1 MVSSNN
7 VINELVCK
15 IEGQLDQSQT
25 FKMEINGQ
33 WVNGPL
39 DDWLKTMTNSQREA
53 AIDRHK
59 SLISWVYL
67 QLECKN
73 STKNKDITKKYTIQP
88 PARYIKG
95 LHVQKIKINR
105 NRPSAIEQ

>member
-15 IEGQLDQSQT
+15 IEGPLDQSQT
-25 FKMEINGQ
+25 FKMEIKGQ

-39 DDWLKTMTNSQREA
+39 DDWLKTMTSSQREA
-53 AIDRHK
+53 TIDRHK

-67 QLECKN
+67 QFECKIQR
-73 STKNKDITKKYTIQP
+73 KNKDMTKNTQYNHRQD
-88 PARYIKG
+88 
-95 LHVQKIKINR
+95 
-105 NRPSAIEQ
+105 

>member
-15 IEGQLDQSQT
+15 IEGPLDQSQT
-25 FKMEINGQ
+25 FKMEING
-33 WVNGPL
+33 PL
-39 DDWLKTMTNSQREA
+39 DDWLKTMTSSQREA
-53 AIDRHK
+53 TIDRHK

-73 STKNKDITKKYTIQP
+73 STKKQRYNQKYTT
-88 PARYIKG
+88 
-95 LHVQKIKINR
+95 
-105 NRPSAIEQ
+105 

>member
-15 IEGQLDQSQT
+15 IEGPLDQSQT
-25 FKMEINGQ
+25 FKMEIKGQ

-39 DDWLKTMTNSQREA
+39 DDWLKTMTSSQREA
-53 AIDRHK
+53 TIDRHK

-73 STKNKDITKKYTIQP
+73 STKK
-88 PARYIKG
+88 RYN
-95 LHVQKIKINR
+95 QKIHNTITGKINI
-105 NRPSAIEQ
+105 RPP